1 MILLF
6 KRSFGCV
13 LFEMTKLK
21 RLFNHQN
28 ETLNFDVDNDL
39 NHENIEPFFV
49 SILKK

>member
-1 MILLF
+1 MYIF

-21 RLFNHQN
+21 RLFNQTN
-28 ETLNFDVDNDL
+28 VIINFDVDEDL
-39 NHENIEPFFV
+39 NQENIEPFFV

>member
-13 LFEMTKLK
+13 LFEMIKLE

-28 ETLNFDVDNDL
+28 KTLNFDVDKDL
-39 NHENIEPFFV
+39 NHENIESFFV
-49 SILKK
+49 PILKK